1 MKRTKTPLQEKLM
14 TAHDIQKDIAKWKL
28 KGLSICFTNGCFDI
42 LHLGHITYLSKAA
55 LLADVLI
62 VGVNSDRSVKALN
75 KAPDRPVNNEE
86 ARAALIASLEAVD
99 AVFVFDENTPK
110 ELISKL
116 LPDVLVKGGDYDPEE
131 QDSGHPRYV
140 VGRESVLKSG
150 GSVKTIELVE
160 GFSTTEI
167 LKKIQS

>member
-1 MKRTKTPLQEKLM
+1 MNTS
-14 TAHDIQKDIAKWKL
+14 DIQKHIAKWRAS
-28 KGLSICFTNGCFDI
+28 GLSLCFTNGCFDI
-42 LHLGHITYLSKAA
+42 LHLGHATYLSKASD
-55 LLADVLI
+55 LADVMI

-75 KAPDRPVNNEE
+75 KAPDRPINNEKS
-86 ARAALIASLEAVD
+86 RAALIASLEAVD

-131 QDSGHPRYV
+131 QDSRHPRYV

-150 GSVKTIELVE
+150 GSVQTIELVE

>member
-1 MKRTKTPLQEKLM
+1 MKRTKTPLHEKLM
-14 TAHDIQKDIAKWKL
+14 NTSDIQKHIAKWRAS
-28 KGLSICFTNGCFDI
+28 GLSLCFTNGCFDI
-42 LHLGHITYLSKAA
+42 LHLGHATYLSKASD
-55 LLADVLI
+55 LADVMI

-75 KAPDRPVNNEE
+75 KAPGRPINNEKS
-86 ARAALIASLEAVD
+86 RAALIASLESVD
-99 AVFVFDENTPK
+99 AVFVFDHNTPK

-131 QDSGHPRYV
+131 QDSRHPRYV

-150 GSVKTIELVE
+150 GSVQTIELVE